1 MKKAIIAASFGTT
14 YEQAA
19 EKSISAVEEKLRQ
32 EFNGF
37 EVRRAY
43 TSRMVIAALKKRG
56 EQIDTV
62 EEALEK
68 LADQGYTHVY
78 IQPTHIINGFE
89 YNKIT
94 AAAEKYKD
102 KFTVL
107 ETSTPLLDSDEDI
120 GKVCDL
126 FENELGSENAVAV
139 MGHGTEHSANAIYTR
154 FAEKCKEKG
163 YKNIFAATV
172 EGTLTLEDIIPQIK
186 AAGFKEVI
194 ITPFLLVAGD
204 HANNDMAGDEPDS
217 WKSALASQGFEV
229 VPVVKGLGEY
239 AEVREMYAEHLRRII
254 K

>member
-32 EFNGF
+32 EFDGF

-68 LADQGYTHVY
+68 LAYQGYTHVY

-126 FENELGSENAVAV
+126 F
-139 MGHGTEHSANAIYTR
+139 AIYTR

-163 YKNIFAATV
+163 YKNIFSATV

-186 AAGFKEVI
+186 AAGFKKVI

-217 WKSALASQGFEV
+217 WKSTLASQGFEV

>member
-32 EFNGF
+32 EFDGF

-107 ETSTPLLDSDEDI
+107 ETSTPLLDSDEEI

-126 FENELGSENAVAV
+126 FENKFGSENAVAV
-139 MGHGTEHSANAIYTR
+139 MGHGTEHSANALYTR

-163 YKNIFAATV
+163 YNNIFAATV
-172 EGTLTLEDIIPQIK
+172 EGTPTLEDIIPQIR
-186 AAGFKEVI
+186 AAGFKKVI

-217 WKSALASQGFEV
+217 WKSTLASQGFEV
-229 VPVVKGLGEY
+229 IPVVKGLGEY
-239 AEVREMYAEHLRRII
+239 AEVRKMYAEHLKRII

>member
-1 MKKAIIAASFGTT
+1 M
-14 YEQAA
+14 
-19 EKSISAVEEKLRQ
+19 
-32 EFNGF
+32 
-37 EVRRAY
+37 
-43 TSRMVIAALKKRG
+43 
-56 EQIDTV
+56 
-62 EEALEK
+62 
-68 LADQGYTHVY
+68 Y

-186 AAGFKEVI
+186 AAGFKKVI

-217 WKSALASQGFEV
+217 WKSTLASQGFEV

-239 AEVREMYAEHLRRII
+239 TEVREMYAEHLRRII